1 MRKLRVFLTGATGN
15 WGRATLREFAD
26 RGDRFDVVALVLDN
40 ERERNAISAFASMPN
55 LEVRYGDL
63 TDYAAVEPCV
73 RDADYVL
80 HLGALVSPMAD
91 DHPDQAWKVNVGGA
105 RNLIR
110 AVRAQPDPSAI
121 GLVMIGSVA
130 ETGGRQPPHHWGRVG
145 DPLRVSQYDAYGQSK
160 VAAERLV
167 VDSGLPRWVWLRQT
181 GIFHPGMIEIRDPIM
196 THVPLGGVLE
206 WVSDTDSARLLA
218 NICEGE
224 AAEDFWCQVY
234 NIGGG
239 ESWRLTNWEFQ
250 TRLAGAMGVKDV
262 RRWYERNWFATQ
274 NFHGQWYTD
283 SDLLEELVPFRGDSF
298 ESALER
304 TMRNASAGVRH
315 AGLVPAAI
323 IKQLVLRPLTLQPR
337 GTMSFIR
344 DGDEDRIRAYFG
356 SRHEWDSI
364 GGWSTFVPPQPSRTP
379 TLLDHG
385 YDESKETEQWTR
397 IDLAQAADFRGGE
410 LLSKSFEPGRPR
422 SPVQWRCAAGHEFT
436 GSPWLILK
444 TGHWCPECVKDPAG
458 YAEQA
463 VRNHFLA
470 QIDSPTAEIPA
481 SAFDSGEDPRKPRRR

>member
-1 MRKLRVFLTGATGN
+1 MRRLRVFLTGATGN

-26 RGDRFDVVALVLDN
+26 RRDRFDVVALVLDS
-40 ERERNAISAFASMPN
+40 ERERKAISAFESMSN

-63 TDYAAVEPCV
+63 TDYAAVESCV
-73 RDADYVL
+73 RGADYVL

-91 DHPDQAWKVNVGGA
+91 AHPDQAWRVNVGGA
-105 RNLIR
+105 QNLIR

-130 ETGGRQPPHHWGRVG
+130 ETGDRQPPHHWGRVG
-145 DPLRVSQYDAYGQSK
+145 DPLRVSQYDEYGQSK

-206 WVSDTDSARLLA
+206 WVSDIDSARLLA

-224 AAEDFWCQVY
+224 APEDFWCRVY
-234 NIGGG
+234 DIGGG

-262 RRWYERNWFATQ
+262 RRWYARDWFATR

-283 SDLLEELVPFRGDSF
+283 SDLLEELVPFRRDSF

-304 TMRNASAGVRH
+304 TMRSASADVRH

-323 IKQLVLRPLTLQPR
+323 IKHLVIRPLTLRPR

-344 DGDEDRIRAYFG
+344 DGDESRIRAYFG
-356 SRHEWDSI
+356 SRQEWDSI
-364 GGWSTFVPPQPSRTP
+364 GDWSTFVPPQPSRTP
-379 TLLDHG
+379 ALLDHG
-385 YDESKETEQWTR
+385 YDESKEIEQWTR
-397 IDLAQAADFRGGE
+397 SDLAQAADFRGGE
-410 LLSKSFEPGRPR
+410 LLSESFEPERPR
-422 SPVQWRCAAGHEFT
+422 SPLQWRCAEGHEFS

-444 TGHWCPECVKDPAG
+444 AGHWCPECVKDSAG
-458 YAEQA
+458 YAKQA
-463 VRNHFLA
+463 VRNRFLA
-470 QIDSPTAEIPA
+470 QIELA
-481 SAFDSGEDPRKPRRR
+481 